1 MEFISCKEYAEEQKE
16 LLRDIVSQFNDKPQ
30 LVVIQVDD
38 NPASNSYIN
47 NKKKLCKEV
56 GIQFTHLH
64 ISSEKHS
71 QKYLEDCIKKFGE
84 DDSVSGIIIQLPIPD
99 KYNVDELLQCIPPNK
114 DVDGFRKDSKFTPCT
129 PDGIRNWLKH
139 NNYNFV
145 GKEAVVVGRSEIVGK
160 PLTNI
165 LIDEGATVTCCNSH
179 SDVMLHTECA
189 DIVFSAIGKPKYF
202 DHTWFDKNAI
212 EVVVDVGINRDEN
225 GKLCGDVDREDVE
238 KHCPYTYV
246 TPVPNGVGKLTVI
259 TLIEHTVQAYIYNN
273 LLKNFTSVDEIIN
286 IACTVF
292 EHEVQNE
299 IKHCLEDGE

>member
-71 QKYLEDCIKKFGE
+71 QEYLEDCIRKFGE
-84 DDSVSGIIIQLPIPD
+84 DDSVSGIIVQLPIPE
-99 KYNVDELLQCIPPNK
+99 KYNVDKLLQCIPPNK
-114 DVDGFRKDSKFTPCT
+114 DVDGFRNDSKFKPCT
-129 PDGIRNWLKH
+129 PDGIINWLKY

-145 GKEAVVVGRSEIVGK
+145 GKRAVVIGRSKIVGK
-160 PLTNI
+160 PLTNM

-179 SDVMLHTECA
+179 SDLEYELMGSDLVC
-189 DIVFSAIGKPKYF
+189 VAIGVPEYIDSTF
-202 DHTWFDKNAI
+202 FHWNHSPEI
-212 EVVVDVGINRDEN
+212 IVDIGINRNKD
-225 GKLCGDVDREDVE
+225 GKLCGDVDKYDFIHPTWCDE
-238 KHCPYTYV
+238 KPYI
-246 TPVPNGVGKLTVI
+246 TPVPNGVGKLTVV
-259 TLIEHTVQAYIYNN
+259 TLIEHTVQAYLMNKN
-273 LLKNFTSVDEIIN
+273 LYYDEMLKIADEVWN
-286 IACTVF
+286 RL
-292 EHEVQNE
+292 
-299 IKHCLEDGE
+299 KDGE